1 MKSIV
6 IALVAALAV
15 SATACKK
22 DGSKSDKA
30 EHAGTKLTMASVDQV
45 DQGIAANQ
53 CTAVDATNAST
64 REKMGIV
71 PGAIVLTSYDSYNLS
86 ELPADKS
93 RKLIFYCANTQC
105 GASHTAAERALTA
118 GYQNVEVMGEGIAGW
133 VNAGKKV
140 DKI

>member
-6 IALVAALAV
+6 IALVAVFAL
-15 SATACKK
+15 SAAACKK
-22 DGSKSDKA
+22 DGEKQA
-30 EHAGTKLTMASVDQV
+30 PTLTMASVEQV

-53 CTAVDATNAST
+53 CTAVDANNQTT

-71 PGAIVLTSYDSYNLS
+71 PGAIRLTSYDGYDVS

-105 GASHTAAERALTA
+105 GASHTAAERAIAA
-118 GYQNVEVMGEGIAGW
+118 GHENVEVMGEGIAGW
-133 VNAGKKV
+133 VSAGKKV

>member
-6 IALVAALAV
+6 IGVVAALAL
-15 SATACKK
+15 SATACKN
-22 DGSKSDKA
+22 DRSKP
-30 EHAGTKLTMASVDQV
+30 EQHAGTKVTMVSVDQV
-45 DQGIAANQ
+45 DSGIAANQ
-53 CTAVDATNAST
+53 CTAVDANNEST

-71 PGAIVLTSYDSYNLS
+71 PGAIRLTSYDGYDLS
-86 ELPADKS
+86 ELPPDKS